1 MVVLHNVSTLS
12 ASLIVPAITLFSRV
26 RQIAGRVKRWRGG
39 DMRHRWCVAGILRA
53 EDGFRKV
60 RGYKDLPQLI
70 ETVERLV
77 LDKQKQSR

>member
-1 MVVLHNVSTLS
+1 
-12 ASLIVPAITLFSRV
+12 
-26 RQIAGRVKRWRGG
+26 
-39 DMRHRWCVAGILRA
+39 WCVAGILRA

-70 ETVERLV
+70 EAVERLV